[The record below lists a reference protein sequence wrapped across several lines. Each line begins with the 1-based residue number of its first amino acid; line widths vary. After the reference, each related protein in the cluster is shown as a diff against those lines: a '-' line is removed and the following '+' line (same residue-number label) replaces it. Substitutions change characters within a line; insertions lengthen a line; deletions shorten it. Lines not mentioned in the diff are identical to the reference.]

1 MDREAFNMKCY
12 VHPDVEAIGTC
23 TSCGKAICSTCS
35 MEVGGK
41 LVCKPCAE
49 KIAAQCVTAQAA
61 SKKEPALA
69 LLLSL
74 VGGLVSGLL
83 IGLGQLYNGQVK
95 KGIILCAVNIVLAFT
110 VLFIYICAGI
120 VTIPLLGI
128 GFICCIPVLFIP
140 LGLWFW
146 AMYDAYVTADKI
158 NKGEPVK
165 DWLD

>member
-1 MDREAFNMKCY
+1 MAIGLERGDKMKCY

-23 TSCGKAICSTCS
+23 TGCGKAICPTCS

-49 KIAAQCVTAQAA
+49 KMATQCVTAQMA

-83 IGLGQLYNGQVK
+83 IGLGQIYNGQVK
-95 KGIILCAVNIVLAFT
+95 KGIILCVSHAVAWAVIIIV
-110 VLFIYICAGI
+110 Y
-120 VTIPLLGI
+120 LLVGFLTLGL
-128 GFICCIPVLFIP
+128 GFIVCIPIFAAPFL
-140 LGLWFW
+140 LWCY
-146 AMYDAYVTADKI
+146 AMYDAYITADKI

>member
-1 MDREAFNMKCY
+1 MDSEAFDMKCY
-12 VHPDVEAIGTC
+12 VHPDVEAMGTC

-49 KIAAQCVTAQAA
+49 KMATQCLTVKAVPQ
-61 SKKEPALA
+61 KEPALA

-83 IGLGQLYNGQVK
+83 IGLGQIYNGQVK
-95 KGIILCAVNIVLAFT
+95 KGIILCIAHVVIWAVIIVAYILLALT
-110 VLFIYICAGI
+110 VVGA
-120 VTIPLLGI
+120 
-128 GFICCIPVLFIP
+128 ICCLPIFAFPFL
-140 LGLWFW
+140 LWLY
-146 AMYDAYVTADKI
+146 AMYDAYVTADRI

-165 DWLD
+165 DWLE

>member
-1 MDREAFNMKCY
+1 MKCY

-49 KIAAQCVTAQAA
+49 KMATQRLIVQAA
-61 SKKEPALA
+61 PKKEPALA

-83 IGLGQLYNGQVK
+83 IGLGQKKVVIIRGADFFYPFLQVF
-95 KGIILCAVNIVLAFT
+95 NS
-110 VLFIYICAGI
+110 
-120 VTIPLLGI
+120 LLR
-128 GFICCIPVLFIP
+128 FLPTEKNLSHF
-140 LGLWFW
+140 
-146 AMYDAYVTADKI
+146 
-158 NKGEPVK
+158 
-165 DWLD
+165 